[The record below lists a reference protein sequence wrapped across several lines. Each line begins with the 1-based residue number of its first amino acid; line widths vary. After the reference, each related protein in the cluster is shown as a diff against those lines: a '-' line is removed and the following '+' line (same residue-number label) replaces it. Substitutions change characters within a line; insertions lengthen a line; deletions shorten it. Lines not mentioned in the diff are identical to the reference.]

1 MNENVKKRLHLNNYR
16 SFFCE
21 KVRIRQLEKVK
32 ENVQRITNPEE
43 FENVGNH
50 NGDPT
55 EGCPYD
61 ACHWLERNL

>member
-1 MNENVKKRLHLNNYR
+1 M
-16 SFFCE
+16 
-21 KVRIRQLEKVK
+21 EKVK
-32 ENVQRITNPEE
+32 ENVQRMTNPEE

-61 ACHWLERNL
+61 ACHWLERYL

>member
-1 MNENVKKRLHLNNYR
+1 M
-16 SFFCE
+16 
-21 KVRIRQLEKVK
+21 EKVK
-32 ENVQRITNPEE
+32 ENFQRMTYPEE

-61 ACHWLERNL
+61 ACHWLERDL